1 MHTIDILL
9 VAGIGKDADWNEL
22 LSLVANRGTLVLL
35 AIPESLVTLNPAELF
50 MRQVNVTGSL
60 IGGRKITA
68 EMLAFASEHN
78 VRPWIEKY
86 SMSDINKVVQ
96 HVINGNPRYRV
107 VMETEAAAKI

>member
-1 MHTIDILL
+1 VHTIDILL
-9 VAGIGKDADWNEL
+9 IAGIGKDADWNEL

-35 AIPESLVTLNPAELF
+35 AAPESLMTLNSFELI

-68 EMLAFASEHN
+68 EMLDFASKHD

-86 SMSDINKVVQ
+86 SMSDINKAVQ
-96 HVINGNPRYRV
+96 HVIDGNPRYRV